1 MHQIQGGSK
10 KQTCLLPPGYY
21 HLLKNEIGETFFGV
35 TLEPIQAI
43 LVVTLGHFN
52 TTFFEK
58 LTFLLRWQKRLY
70 YYTIV
75 CNVLFIK
82 NSFDSFYIR
91 NGSQQSFSVLGNAE
105 VDSLMSQLPLPLSSQ
120 ISTAPGLSA
129 ITRLFERLKLTL

>member
-43 LVVTLGHFN
+43 LGVTLGHFN